1 MGTTEPTDQRLFD
14 IVERLSDKVDSM
26 QGVVNDVKID
36 VATIKERQEKHYV
49 LNDKE
54 HQNMVSLIA
63 GTKTDI
69 DEIKEEITDL
79 KESDDNQQSVLDK
92 RSGMHSALAWI
103 IGILATI
110 ASGGIGWLLAKMG

>member
-1 MGTTEPTDQRLFD
+1 MSTTDSAEQRLFD
-14 IVERLSDKVDSM
+14 IAERLSDKVDSM
-26 QGVVNDVKID
+26 QTVVNDVKID

-49 LNDKE
+49 LNDRE

-63 GTKTDI
+63 DTKEDVDNI
-69 DEIKEEITDL
+69 RNEITGL

-110 ASGGIGWLLAKMG
+110 ASGGIGWLLAKLG